1 MWQSFAL
8 VDQRGTIWGIHDDLT
23 QAVKDCDEMASLAED
38 EHEDQRNHY
47 TLIAWKWPVPLDPEK
62 ERSIYVFPDIW
73 VKASK
78 GFESPITTENPDGL
92 VLASNVNPFDDKYEV
107 YYPWLTWTIE
117 STFDLAQAS
126 PLGGAIPLAPL
137 YLCFMTISTLLINEC
152 DRERYDDYEEMMEAI
167 VIDEKTQM
175 LERAYESNDLA
186 LNSLQNPVSLKVD
199 ILQFLLAATKKGL
212 FVMLFLGELT
222 NRVFKYLRPSIVKF
236 LYWATKAL
244 VATSEITKDLCKSL
258 NAQHLKETGNRIA
271 VLVTK
276 GGVFRDINGHLVKK

>member
-1 MWQSFAL
+1 MVHTNSVTF
-8 VDQRGTIWGIHDDLT
+8 
-23 QAVKDCDEMASLAED
+23 SLLN
-38 EHEDQRNHY
+38 RN
-47 TLIAWKWPVPLDPEK
+47 
-62 ERSIYVFPDIW
+62 
-73 VKASK
+73 
-78 GFESPITTENPDGL
+78 
-92 VLASNVNPFDDKYEV
+92 
-107 YYPWLTWTIE
+107 
-117 STFDLAQAS
+117 LAQAS

-152 DRERYDDYEEMMEAI
+152 DGERYDDYEEMMEAI